1 MLEIVDEKPS
11 ANKMTHLWI
20 LMDNKILIEASP
32 GHKDIHADIW
42 GNEAWDIRTRGY
54 FFEEEGIVSC
64 HGSVQK
70 GFVNKLEKAF
80 DKKDLIAIRFHGYI
94 ALENEEVLV

>member
-1 MLEIVDEKPS
+1 MLEIVNEKPS
-11 ANKMTHLWI
+11 GRKITHLWI
-20 LMDNKILIEASP
+20 LIDGKIEIAASP
-32 GHKDIHADIW
+32 GHERIHAEVW
-42 GNEAWDIRTRGY
+42 EGAWDIRTRGY

-80 DKKDLIAIRFHGYI
+80 DKKNLIAIRFHGYI